1 MFYIFDI
8 YFEILRIL
16 LINVYSSLRF
26 ATLSISELMTAVKLS
41 IFAPQLPQFPAIL
54 KEVNGSIHLKRQ
66 DDYFDQY
73 GYSLPCQQNNAFLGP
88 LGIIAYQQPPHPG
101 IRDPPLF

>member
-8 YFEILRIL
+8 YLEILRIM
-16 LINVYSSLRF
+16 LINVYSSLWF

-54 KEVNGSIHLKRQ
+54 KEVNGSLA
-66 DDYFDQY
+66 
-73 GYSLPCQQNNAFLGP
+73 LNEGP
-88 LGIIAYQQPPHPG
+88 A
-101 IRDPPLF
+101 DNK